1 MLRRER
7 SDKADDGLARLRG
20 DLRGDLGRGVD
31 DVGVALALEQ
41 RVEDGE
47 DRVELLRAD
56 AALRERDQRRDDLD
70 LRASVSNG
78 A

>member
-7 SDKADDGLARLRG
+7 LDERDDGLPRLRG
-20 DLRGDLGRGVD
+20 DLRGDLGRAVD